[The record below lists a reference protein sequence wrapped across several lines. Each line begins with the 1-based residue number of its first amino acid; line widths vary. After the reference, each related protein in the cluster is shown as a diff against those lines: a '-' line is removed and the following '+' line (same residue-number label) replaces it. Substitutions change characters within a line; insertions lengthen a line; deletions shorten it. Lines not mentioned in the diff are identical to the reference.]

1 MARRGAPRKVAI
13 TLAGQK
19 PAPPPARRRSPT
31 KHNLI
36 DHFVT
41 CGLLSWF
48 AAGAA
53 RRYAGV
59 VEPSLAPSSAIAGP
73 VAARRLVV
81 QEGAGQ
87 TAAAETLDAQAGAT
101 AMRNLVRAELGA
113 DAEALIYAVA
123 VEARSFVE
131 IARERG
137 DQRATANRAWA
148 RTFRRACDDL
158 ARVLI
163 SEKAQKV
170 LAKSA

>member
-13 TLAGQK
+13 TLAGQQ
-19 PAPPPARRRSPT
+19 PAPPPIRRRSSP

-41 CGLLSWF
+41 RGLLSWF
-48 AAGAA
+48 AAGAV
-53 RRYAGV
+53 RRYAAM
-59 VEPSLAPSSAIAGP
+59 VEPAHAPAVAIAGP
-73 VAARRLVV
+73 VAARRLVA

-87 TAAAETLDAQAGAT
+87 SAAAESLDAQAGAS

-137 DQRATANRAWA
+137 DGRATANRAWA
-148 RTFRRACDDL
+148 RIFRQACDDL

>member
-41 CGLLSWF
+41 RGLLSWF
-48 AAGAA
+48 AAGAV
-53 RRYAGV
+53 RRYAAM
-59 VEPSLAPSSAIAGP
+59 VEPAHAPAVAIAGP
-73 VAARRLVV
+73 VAARRLVA

-87 TAAAETLDAQAGAT
+87 SAAADGIDAEACAT
-101 AMRNLVRAELGA
+101 AIRFLVRAELGK
-113 DAEALIYAVA
+113 DDEALIYAVA

-158 ARVLI
+158 ARVLV

-170 LAKSA
+170 LAKGA